1 MIVYNN
7 SILTLQW
14 KEEDGLKADV
24 ADVLER
30 VLDDE
35 RRDKSIKKLSDT
47 MPKIG
52 PAIKLLVEKFDLKE
66 VQE

>member
-1 MIVYNN
+1 M
-7 SILTLQW
+7 
-14 KEEDGLKADV
+14 

-30 VLDDE
+30 VMDDE
-35 RRDKSIKKLSDT
+35 QRDKSVKKLSEI